1 MAAGT
6 LGTIHWAEHAHAI
19 ATARTMGMVVFSLF
33 NLFFSIESRDSRE
46 SAFSL
51 RTFADRTFMA
61 TTGVSFLLI
70 VLSTLAQPFQAILRT
85 RALDERQWLLCLVVA
100 LSIVVV
106 CEIGKA
112 LPRHRHG

>member
-1 MAAGT
+1 
-6 LGTIHWAEHAHAI
+6 
-19 ATARTMGMVVFSLF
+19 MGLVVFSLF

-51 RTFADRTFMA
+51 RTFADRKFMA

-70 VLSTLAQPFQAILRT
+70 VLATFIQPCQVILRT
-85 RALDERQWLLCLVVA
+85 RPLDGRQWLLCLVVA

-106 CEIGKA
+106 CEIRKAQIGKA
-112 LPRHRHG
+112 LPWRNAD